1 MEALFAENAMEEAGK
16 TDPSIRHRA
25 EFFKYRVPEELYDKE
40 LDPHA
45 LNNLIELTEY
55 RDILEKMRY
64 KMFEYMR
71 ESKDGLIDDF
81 FRKVMKEN
89 HLA

>member
-1 MEALFAENAMEEAGK
+1 M
-16 TDPSIRHRA
+16 
-25 EFFKYRVPEELYDKE
+25 
-40 LDPHA
+40 
-45 LNNLIELTEY
+45 IELTEY